1 VVGIKASLS
10 PLSVLKQC
18 AFLDG
23 STSVADGAREG
34 SGKLQNWSRTVLG
47 DLEKR
52 IKKTSE
58 ELKQ

>member
-1 VVGIKASLS
+1 MDIWTIGLLVWRLATVVGIKASLS

-34 SGKLQNWSRTVLG
+34 SGKLQN
-47 DLEKR
+47 
-52 IKKTSE
+52 
-58 ELKQ
+58 